1 MHPDM
6 TEHIPTLKA
15 SKIVYVSC
23 NPTTQA
29 RDAKVLSENG
39 YRVDRAVMV
48 DMFPH
53 TPHIE
58 TVVLFEKH

>member
-6 TEHIPTLKA
+6 VQYLPKLNAK
-15 SKIVYVSC
+15 KIVYVSC

-29 RDAKVLSENG
+29 RDAKILAEKG
-39 YRVDRAVMV
+39 YNIKRAVMV

-58 TVVLFEKH
+58 TVVSFSK